1 MSRHFWRKSED
12 KLMKKNGHLPRS
24 VSKKLVERAARG
36 EKVSLVVNRNG
47 QPSRV
52 FGWDECLKIKNL
64 PHQVKPWEH
73 RKGQEEVPDPLGAVD
88 MGQLLTPLTREAL
101 YEE

>member
-1 MSRHFWRKSED
+1 
-12 KLMKKNGHLPRS
+12 MKKNGHLPRG

-36 EKVSLVVNRNG
+36 EKVSVVVNRNG
-47 QPSRV
+47 KPSRV
-52 FGWDECLKIKNL
+52 FGLDEYLKMKKL

-73 RKGQEEVPDPLGAVD
+73 RKGQASVPDPLGAVD
-88 MGQLLTPLTREAL
+88 MGPLLSPLTREAM